1 MDSKKQVRPY
11 FRNFSWKYGFI
22 LFYKR
27 LKELLEGVH
36 DQEEMEVLWSNCVHR
51 LNNNQRLVM
60 V

>member
-11 FRNFSWKYGFI
+11 FRNFSWKYGLI

-36 DQEEMEVLWSNCVHR
+36 D
-51 LNNNQRLVM
+51 
-60 V
+60 